1 MDETWTIGEL
11 VERATALLTPPR
23 AGVDGPAGGG
33 DGRVREV
40 PNERLIRW
48 YTTIGLLDPPLARR
62 GRVALYGR
70 RHLLQLVAV
79 KRRQADGLSIAAIQA
94 ELAGATDA
102 VLQRIAALP
111 AGPPPAPAAPANTT
125 PANTAP
131 ANTTPRTT
139 APTAAARGRFWAR
152 DTTPAAAVPAAETA
166 PVTSDASLDVV
177 FGVRLA
183 PGVTVLLEG
192 RTPTPEELA
201 AIGRAAG
208 PLLATLTELGL
219 GGV

>member
-11 VERATALLTPPR
+11 VERATALLIPPR

-111 AGPPPAPAAPANTT
+111 AGPPPAPAAPANT
-125 PANTAP
+125 AP

-139 APTAAARGRFWAR
+139 APAAAARGRFWAR

-166 PVTSDASLDVV
+166 PITSDASLDVV

>member
-125 PANTAP
+125 PANT
-131 ANTTPRTT
+131 TPRTT